1 MNARRAS
8 GRRSGPLDWRHA
20 DRRRELLHAIGVA
33 AAVVVGTILVIFVIK
48 PGDSSSTPAPVQ
60 QTPASVP
67 TGDSGSS
74 GSTGATGGTGSTGT
88 PATSATT
95 PASTTATT
103 APAP

>member
-1 MNARRAS
+1 MSARRAS

-33 AAVVVGTILVIFVIK
+33 AAVVVGTILVIFAIK

-74 GSTGATGGTGSTGT
+74 GSTGT